1 MTVKAPPIRIKSLM
15 FEFLTNKLS
24 KVFQGLSSKGK
35 LSEKDVDDA
44 LRQVRLAL
52 LEADVNFR
60 VVKDFTARVRE
71 RAVGA
76 DVLQSLTPAQ
86 QIIKIVYEELIATL
100 GGTPSYLTPSPRPPS
115 VVMLVGLQGCGK
127 TTTAAKLALH
137 LKHSGQ
143 RSLLVAADN
152 RRPAA
157 IEQLVTLAKQLDI
170 PVYSEAPEV
179 KPIDICTHALAK
191 ARGLAASWVIVDT
204 AGRLQIDEI
213 MMQELAQVKKELM
226 PCEIL
231 LVVDA
236 MTGQDAVRVAN
247 EFHSRLNLTGLILTK
262 MDGDARGGAALSIRW
277 VSGVPI
283 KFIGVGERVD
293 AFEPFHPDRLASR
306 ILGMGDVLTFIEK
319 AEKAFTE
326 QQAKELQKKVR
337 TANFSLDDFLFQLRE
352 FQKMGPLAQIL
363 EMLPGVSRWA
373 GQLPNGT
380 EEKQLKKIEAI
391 ILSMTPEE
399 RRNPAIIGGSRRRR
413 IARGSGVE
421 LQDVNQLLNRFHQIQ
436 KLMKMSIGGKLP
448 RNLMGMFYSR

>member
-1 MTVKAPPIRIKSLM
+1 M
-15 FEFLTNKLS
+15 FEFLSDRLS
-24 KVFQGLSSKGK
+24 KVFYRLSSRGR

-52 LEADVNFR
+52 LEADVNFK

-71 RAVGA
+71 RAVGSE
-76 DVLQSLTPAQ
+76 VLQSLTPAQ
-86 QIIKIVYEELIATL
+86 HIIKIVNEELIATL
-100 GGTPSYLTPSPRPPS
+100 GETQSHLTSSPHPPS

-143 RSLLVAADN
+143 RPLLVAADN

-170 PVYSEAPEV
+170 PVHSEAPDAM
-179 KPIDICTHALAK
+179 PIDICAHALTK
-191 ARGLAASWVIVDT
+191 ANELATSWVIVDT

-213 MMQELAQVKKELM
+213 MMQELAQVKKELK
-226 PCEIL
+226 PGEIL

-247 EFHSRLNLTGLILTK
+247 EFHSRLSLTGLILTK

-293 AFEPFHPDRLASR
+293 AFEPFHPERLASR
-306 ILGMGDVLTFIEK
+306 ILGMGDMLTLVEK
-319 AEKAFTE
+319 AEKAFDE
-326 QQAKELQKKVR
+326 KQAKELEKKVR
-337 TANFSLDDFLFQLRE
+337 TASFNLDDFLSQLRE
-352 FQKMGPLAQIL
+352 VQKIGPLAQIL
-363 EMLPGVSRWA
+363 EMIPGLPRLA
-373 GQLPNGT
+373 GRQPDGT
-380 EEKQLKKIEAI
+380 EEKQLQKIEAI

-399 RRNPAIIGGSRRRR
+399 RHNPAIIDGHRRRR
-413 IARGSGVE
+413 IAQGSGVKP
-421 LQDVNQLLNRFHQIQ
+421 QDVNQLLNRFHQMQ
-436 KLMKMSIGGKLP
+436 KLMKMGVGGKLP
-448 RNLMGMFYSR
+448 RDLTGIFHSR